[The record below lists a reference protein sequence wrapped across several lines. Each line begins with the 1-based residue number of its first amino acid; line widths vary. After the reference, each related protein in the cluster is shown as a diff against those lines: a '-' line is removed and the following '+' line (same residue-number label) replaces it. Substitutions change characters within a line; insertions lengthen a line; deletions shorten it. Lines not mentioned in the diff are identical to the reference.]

1 MRISTTI
8 TEFIKYILIFMISV
22 MIIRDI
28 VLAQRV
34 KMSSISEEILELE
47 KALDDDKYFFFPFT
61 PLDGILLSKHN
72 DQKGTSQVAKW

>member
-1 MRISTTI
+1 
-8 TEFIKYILIFMISV
+8 MISV

-61 PLDGILLSKHN
+61 PSPFFLSFLPSFFLPFLFFHENQWWYIFFFGIK
-72 DQKGTSQVAKW
+72 VE